1 MSAANVVARI
11 YAQALYDIGADK
23 GTLAELNSE
32 LGAVRDVI
40 SELEPDLRTFIE
52 MPQFPRDDKWE
63 VMRTAFDGRIS
74 HEILGLLHVLVS
86 RRREKLIA
94 DVAFEFS
101 ELVNDGLG
109 RIHADVVTAKPLDDE
124 LLGALREV
132 LEASTRREIVLDQ
145 RVDPHMIGGVR
156 LSLGD
161 LVVDGTTRRA
171 LHDLR
176 RSLAASLT

>member
-1 MSAANVVARI
+1 MSASNVVARI

-23 GTLAELNSE
+23 GTLAELDAE
-32 LGAVRDVI
+32 LDAVRNVVA
-40 SELEPDLRTFIE
+40 ELDPDLRTFIE
-52 MPQFPRDDKWE
+52 MPQFPRDDKWQ
-63 VMRTAFDGRIS
+63 VLRAAFDGRVS

-101 ELVNDGLG
+101 ELVNEGLG
-109 RIHADVVTAKPLDDE
+109 RVHADIVTAKPLDDE
-124 LLGALREV
+124 LLAALRRV
-132 LEASTRREIVLDQ
+132 LEESTRRDVVIDS
-145 RVDPHMIGGVR
+145 RVDPAMIGGVR

-176 RSLAASLT
+176 RSLAASLV

>member
-1 MSAANVVARI
+1 MSASNVVARI
-11 YAQALYDIGADK
+11 YAQALYDIGAAK
-23 GTLAELNSE
+23 GTLAELDAE
-32 LGAVRDVI
+32 LDAVRNVVA
-40 SELEPDLRTFIE
+40 ELDPDLRTFIE
-52 MPQFPRDDKWE
+52 MPQFPRDDKWQ
-63 VMRTAFDGRIS
+63 VLRTAFDGRVS

-101 ELVNDGLG
+101 ELVNEGLG
-109 RIHADVVTAKPLDDE
+109 RVHADIVTAKPLDDE
-124 LLGALREV
+124 LLAALRRV
-132 LEASTRREIVLDQ
+132 LEESTRRDVVIDS
-145 RVDPHMIGGVR
+145 RVDPAMIGGVR

-176 RSLAASLT
+176 RSLAASLA

>member
-11 YAQALYDIGADK
+11 YAQALYDIGAEK
-23 GTLAELNSE
+23 GSLAQLDEE

-40 SELEPDLRTFIE
+40 AELEPDLRTFIE
-52 MPQFPRDDKWE
+52 MPQFPRGEKWQ
-63 VMRTAFDGRIS
+63 VLQAAFEGRVS
-74 HEILGLLHVLVS
+74 RDVLGLLRVLVD

-101 ELVNDGLG
+101 ALVNEGLG
-109 RIHADVVTAKPLDDE
+109 RVHADVVTAKALDAE
-124 LLGALREV
+124 LLDALRRV
-132 LEASTRREIVLDQ
+132 LEETTRREVVLEQ
-145 RVDPHMIGGVR
+145 RVDPSLIGGVR
-156 LSLGD
+156 VSLGD

-176 RSLAASLT
+176 RSLAASLV